1 MLITLLPTL
10 ALSLALTL
18 ILEGLFALL
27 WGVRSRRDYL
37 LLLAA
42 NAQTNPAVV
51 LFHCL
56 VSDSAAAVAV
66 SEVLAV
72 LAEAALYRRFGSE
85 KLRPALLFS
94 LCANVFSFCCGLLL
108 NIVVFKLSTAPY

>member
-42 NAQTNPAVV
+42 NALTNPAVV

-66 SEVLAV
+66 SEALAV